1 MSEKR
6 FKFSDRATEKAK
18 SRARDED
25 RLKAGEVS
33 PAELRKENSFF
44 MSSGFANK
52 KIGFS
57 PKCRPENGDKYFM
70 ADPCGCKPS
79 PVFIDFEASSLSV
92 ESWPIEVGIAW
103 LEGKRVI
110 SDSKLIRPR
119 SEWPEDDWNPV
130 SEEVHGILRADLDG
144 ANSADDV
151 ASWLLEAIAGR
162 TLVSDAPEFDQR
174 WLDRLL
180 GGPGPQIDDFD
191 RVLWMAFSHED
202 GTIAPGRL
210 NKAYKNRLTRRT
222 IHRAGDDAAGLCY
235 AWRAGLG
242 K

>member
-1 MSEKR
+1 MKR
-6 FKFSDRATEKAK
+6 NWKSSNQSWRSPTQVNWRFFDRR
-18 SRARDED
+18 RALGLGVGLDDGDELV
-25 RLKAGEVS
+25 RQ
-33 PAELRKENSFF
+33 
-44 MSSGFANK
+44 K
-52 KIGFS
+52 K
-57 PKCRPENGDKYFM
+57 
-70 ADPCGCKPS
+70 
-79 PVFIDFEASSLSV
+79 PVFIDFEASSLSQF
-92 ESWPIEVGIAW
+92 SWPIEVGIAW
-103 LEGKRVI
+103 LEGKRVV
-110 SDSKLIRPR
+110 SESKLIHPRP
-119 SEWPEDDWNPV
+119 EWPEDDWNPV
-130 SEEVHGILRADLDG
+130 SEEVHGIPRADLDG

-151 ASWLLEAIAGR
+151 VSWLLEAIAGR

-210 NKAYKNRLTRRT
+210 NKAYKNRLTRQT